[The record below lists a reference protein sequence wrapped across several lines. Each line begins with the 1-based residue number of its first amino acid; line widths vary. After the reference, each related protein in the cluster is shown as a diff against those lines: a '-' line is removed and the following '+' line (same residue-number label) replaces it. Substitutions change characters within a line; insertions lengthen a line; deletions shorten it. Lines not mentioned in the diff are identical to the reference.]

1 MLLWWNI
8 YIFLEGNIIC
18 DVIWIID
25 IGLFYVFSF
34 FIFLIMR
41 VLKII
46 IVGKIYDNNVYI
58 IIWMLM
64 IVEIMCNNI
73 KLMDV

>member
-64 IVEIMCNNI
+64 IV
-73 KLMDV
+73 

>member
-1 MLLWWNI
+1 MVVVYWIFNNCCYDEI
-8 YIFLEGNIIC
+8 YIFFIEGNIIC

-64 IVEIMCNNI
+64 IV
-73 KLMDV
+73 

>member
-58 IIWMLM
+58 IVWILM
-64 IVEIMCNNI
+64 IV
-73 KLMDV
+73 